1 MELEKRVGLV
11 EEAILLMKGILV
23 SHSERLDDYYLA
35 LGKSREDFEFKM
47 NALIDSQIKTEMELR
62 QVKESI
68 IELRGASQSQLSRI
82 EKLEQN

>member
-1 MELEKRVGLV
+1 MEIEKRVGLV
-11 EEAILLMKGILV
+11 EEAILLMKNIVV
-23 SHSERLDDYYLA
+23 SHSDRLDDYYAA

-62 QVKESI
+62 HVKESLT
-68 IELRGASQSQLSRI
+68 ELRDASQSQLSRI

>member
-11 EEAILLMKGILV
+11 EEAILLMKDILI
-23 SHSERLDDYYLA
+23 SHSERLDDYYVA
-35 LGKSREDFEFKM
+35 MRKSREDFEFKM

-62 QVKESI
+62 ELKES
-68 IELRGASQSQLSRI
+68 SQSQLSRI